1 MTASVLVLAA
11 CAALVVLGGALAAT
25 LVALARLRAGLRT
38 SFDREA
44 RLRSLI
50 DAGAALL
57 IETDAA
63 GYLIRSPEGEAG
75 LGRPFRLTAGT
86 CILDLAHPEDAAALR
101 ATLAGEVATCRCR
114 LRRADGR
121 FVTFEMGHCVPAETA
136 DTAPS
141 RAVWLREAPPD
152 PPPSAAYETETFLR
166 SVIESSADC
175 IQVVDLDGRL
185 QFTGRN
191 GLYLMGVG
199 SEEQILGRPFVDLWS
214 PETHGEVRA
223 ALAAAGSGAVAHF
236 SARFVTHGGTAKHL
250 DVLVTP
256 IRGASGDPERLVVL
270 SRDTTHLRRA
280 ETAVRDSEA
289 RYRLLAE
296 NASDIIVL
304 QSADHVRTYVSPAVG
319 TVLGY
324 SLDDFAGLPAA
335 VLVHPDDLPG
345 MMAATVAL
353 GTEGQTTS
361 VHRMLHSRGYWVWV
375 EATYRRIAGAERGAP
390 DIIAVIRDVTERQSQ
405 ADELRTAKTMAE
417 LAQARAELANQAK
430 TEFLAAMSHE
440 IRTPLNSIIGF
451 SDLLSASGRIV
462 PEDRRH
468 LDLIRSASDA
478 LLTLL
483 NDILDVSK
491 VEAGA
496 IEIERRPFD
505 FTGLVEA
512 TVILVRGSADA
523 KGLALAVEIDPGIA
537 AALVGDEARLRQI
550 LLNLL
555 NNAVKFTEAGRVT
568 LRAELLW
575 RSEAAQTLRVSV
587 IDTGPGIARDRQDRL
602 FRRFSQ
608 LDGSVSRT
616 FGGTGL
622 GLAISRQLIGLMG
635 GTIGVVSELG
645 EGATFWFEATLE
657 LGPERP
663 AEAADPETAAAGTG
677 RLLLVEDI
685 PANQEVAKA
694 VLEARGY
701 RVDIVGDG
709 RDAIAAVQAA
719 SYDLVLMDIQMPG
732 MDGMTA
738 TRAIRALAHPAS
750 TLPIIAMSASVFPEQ
765 IRQFRQAGMDD
776 HVGKPFKRTALYA
789 VVDRW
794 LGRERTEPGFDA
806 TPDQDGSARIDMQ
819 AYASLTR
826 LLGKARTAA
835 MLGQLAAQVTSRFEG
850 DPAEPEIRV
859 RLRRDAHAMIGAAG
873 IIGFRSLAERC
884 RCLESAAD
892 NAPDFALHLERVRD
906 ESRWSADK
914 IRELMAG
921 LGGDAVP

>member
-1 MTASVLVLAA
+1 MMAASSPVFWA
-11 CAALVVLGGALAAT
+11 CAAVVVLVGALAAT
-25 LVALARLRAGLRT
+25 VLALGRLRALLH
-38 SFDREA
+38 REA

-50 DAGAALL
+50 DAGPALL

-63 GYLIRSPEGEAG
+63 GCIVGSPGGEA
-75 LGRPFRLTAGT
+75 LRDRPFHLTAGA
-86 CILDLAHPEDAAALR
+86 CILDFAHPEDKAALR
-101 ATLAGEVATCRCR
+101 AVFAGHAAACRCR
-114 LRRADGR
+114 MRRLDGR
-121 FVTFEMGHCVPAETA
+121 FVDLDIEHCVLSGPPGR
-136 DTAPS
+136 APGH
-141 RAVWLREAPPD
+141 AVWLREAPPD
-152 PPPSAAYETETFLR
+152 PPPSAAHETETFLR
-166 SVIESSADC
+166 SIIESSADC
-175 IQVVDLDGRL
+175 IQVLDLDGRL
-185 QFTGRN
+185 QFTSRN
-191 GLYLMGVG
+191 GLYLMGIG
-199 SEEQILGRPFVDLWS
+199 SEEQILDRPFADLW
-214 PETHGEVRA
+214 PPATHGEVRA
-223 ALAAAGSGAVAHF
+223 ALAAAGSGAAAHF
-236 SARFVTHGGTAKHL
+236 SARFITQEGTAKHL

-256 IRGASGDPERLVVL
+256 IQATGAAPERLVVM
-270 SRDTTHLRRA
+270 SRDTTYLRRA
-280 ETAVRDSEA
+280 ETAMRDSEA

-304 QSADHVRTYVSPAVG
+304 QSADHARTYVSPAVVA
-319 TVLGY
+319 VLGY
-324 SLDDFAGLPAA
+324 SLDDFAGLPVAA
-335 VLVHPDDLPG
+335 QVHPDDLAG
-345 MMAATVAL
+345 MMAATEAL
-353 GTEGQTTS
+353 GAEGQTTS
-361 VHRMLHSRGYWVWV
+361 IHRMLHARGYWVWV
-375 EATYRRIAGAERGAP
+375 EATYRRIAGADRGAP
-390 DIIAVIRDVTERQSQ
+390 DIIAVIRDVTERQNQ
-405 ADELRTAKTMAE
+405 ATELRTAKTMAE

-440 IRTPLNSIIGF
+440 IRTPLNSVIGF
-451 SDLLSASGRIV
+451 SDLLSASGHLA
-462 PEDRRH
+462 PQDRRH
-468 LDLIRSASDA
+468 VDLIRFASDA

-483 NDILDVSK
+483 NDILDFSK

-496 IEIERRPFD
+496 IEIERRRFD
-505 FTGLVEA
+505 FAGLVEA
-512 TVILVRGSADA
+512 TVTLLRGGADA
-523 KGLALAVEIDPGIA
+523 KGLPVAVEIDPEIA

-575 RSEAAQTLRVSV
+575 QSDAAQTLRVSV
-587 IDTGPGIARDRQDRL
+587 IDTGPGIARERQGRL

-622 GLAISRQLIGLMG
+622 GLAISRQLIELMG

-645 EGATFWFEATLE
+645 AGATFWFEVTLE
-657 LGPERP
+657 AGPEP
-663 AEAADPETAAAGTG
+663 STQAADLEVAATPVGTG
-677 RLLLVEDI
+677 RLLLVEDT

-709 RDAIAAVQAA
+709 HDAVAAVQAA
-719 SYDLVLMDIQMPG
+719 PYDLVLMDIQMPG
-732 MDGMTA
+732 MDGMAA

-776 HVGKPFKRTALYA
+776 HVGKPFKRATLYA

-794 LGRERTEPGFDA
+794 VGRGRTEPDFDA
-806 TPDQDGSARIDMQ
+806 TADDDGCERIDMR
-819 AYASLTR
+819 AYAYLTR

-835 MLGQLAAQVTSRFEG
+835 MLDQLAAQVTSRFEG
-850 DPAEPEIRV
+850 DAAEPEIRA

-873 IIGFRSLAERC
+873 IIGFRGLAERC

-892 NAPDFALHLERVRD
+892 DVPDFALHLERVRD